1 MRQSKEDGKDFCICL
16 RGCIYFCVFGGRECI
31 IKEVTFEQIDE
42 ELSRVLSGGEDR
54 ARSKAMEWGVFGVC
68 EVWGWWGERSRKGHV
83 RWGCGCSICLR
94 FTLGVQV
101 VGKLQGFG
109 WKDAL
114 NLPFCKKK
122 FYLVMPSLSCS
133 MRDLQS
139 SLWHVVSLVAVS
151 LLVACKLLVEACGV

>member
-94 FTLGVQV
+94 FTLRVQV